1 MKKNVVI
8 YMEEFE
14 REKDPHVVCLWSV
27 CETSLMCAKS
37 ASAPLEWDSYVQK
50 CKICHSCNQ
59 EATDLVV
66 TLVTSKK
73 S

>member
-1 MKKNVVI
+1 MKKKCGDI
-8 YMEEFE
+8 YGRIVE

-27 CETSLMCAKS
+27 CEASLMCAKT

-50 CKICHSCNQ
+50 CKRCHSCNQ
-59 EATDLVV
+59 EATDFLL
-66 TLVTSKK
+66 TQGKK